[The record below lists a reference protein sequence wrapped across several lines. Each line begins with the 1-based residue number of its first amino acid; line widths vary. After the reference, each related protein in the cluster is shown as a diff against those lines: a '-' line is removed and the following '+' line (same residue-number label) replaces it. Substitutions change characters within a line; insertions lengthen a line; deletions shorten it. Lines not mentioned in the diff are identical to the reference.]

1 MAETSWEKFVFTT
14 SNSLFSTLNIY
25 ILKFMSSSTDKI
37 RIKNCLMLMSLRKLG
52 LLFKLVQFE
61 GYLVKNIVIEK
72 EVYRK
77 HALKANAI
85 PHAKAWV
92 H

>member
-25 ILKFMSSSTDKI
+25 ILKFMGSSIDKI
-37 RIKNCLMLMSLRKLG
+37 RIKNYLMLMSLRKLG

-61 GYLVKNIVIEK
+61 GYLVRNIVIEK

-77 HALKANAI
+77 HALKASTI
-85 PHAKAWV
+85 LHAKACV